1 LQQPLNAQFIQS
13 IEVKKALPNN
23 TPYNYGDIDS
33 AGGMEVDGEVNSDD
47 STFFAGA
54 SIANPSLNAAILS
67 GMSFVKRVKSL

>member
-1 LQQPLNAQFIQS
+1 
-13 IEVKKALPNN
+13 
-23 TPYNYGDIDS
+23 
-33 AGGMEVDGEVNSDD
+33 MEVDGEVNSDD